1 MKFAFLHR
9 LCIQTFALT
18 MRPSWT
24 RPRALSGKKK
34 FCYLFT
40 GICHY
45 FITLHLARV
54 NNEGFVHIFSIIMEY
69 ANNGDLFQKISRH
82 QKEQTYLREED
93 IWRIFIQVVKGL
105 KALHDTD
112 IFHRDLKS
120 ANVFLNKDGTAKLGD
135 MNVSKVAKRGLLYTQ
150 TGTPYYASPEVWR
163 DQPYDMKSDI
173 WSLGCVL
180 YESITL
186 RPPFRADDMAGL
198 YRKVLRGQYSRIPDH
213 FSNEL
218 GEVCKAMIQVQ
229 A

>member
-1 MKFAFLHR
+1 M
-9 LCIQTFALT
+9 
-18 MRPSWT
+18 
-24 RPRALSGKKK
+24 
-34 FCYLFT
+34 
-40 GICHY
+40 
-45 FITLHLARV
+45 
-54 NNEGFVHIFSIIMEY
+54 
-69 ANNGDLFQKISRH
+69 
-82 QKEQTYLREED
+82 
-93 IWRIFIQVVKGL
+93 VKGL
-105 KALHDTD
+105 KALHDTN

-198 YRKVLRGQYSRIPDH
+198 YRKVLRG
-213 FSNEL
+213 
-218 GEVCKAMIQVQ
+218 
-229 A
+229 

>member
-1 MKFAFLHR
+1 MNGL
-9 LCIQTFALT
+9 
-18 MRPSWT
+18 
-24 RPRALSGKKK
+24 ALSRSYASLSLMREWRCHTLPFSAKRSNTRSDLTSE
-34 FCYLFT
+34 YLMLT
-40 GICHY
+40 SVC
-45 FITLHLARV
+45 LCVLC
-54 NNEGFVHIFSIIMEY
+54 SIIMEF
-69 ANNGDLFQKISRH
+69 ANNGDLFQKITRH

-93 IWRIFIQVVKGL
+93 IWRIFIQIVKGL
-105 KALHDTD
+105 KALHDTN

-198 YRKVLRGQYSRIPDH
+198 YRKVLKGVYSRIPDH
-213 FSNEL
+213 FSNDL
-218 GEVCKAMIQVQ
+218 AEVTKSLVQV
-229 A
+229 